1 MDFDDDAPS
10 GMAEFG
16 EMMRTLT
23 ESCEQMGLYP
33 LNALVQSSASQEDVQ
48 AGKSPRELME
58 DGEEFFIRA
67 TFRIGD
73 VAWSDRILRPEQF
86 AQEQEFER
94 IAPTEEEIMLERIRS
109 EGASL
114 LDLGDDDEE
123 KDQ

>member
-1 MDFDDDAPS
+1 MEFDEDAPS
-10 GMAEFG
+10 GMDEFG
-16 EMMRTLT
+16 EVVRSLT
-23 ESCEQMGLYP
+23 ESCERMGLYP
-33 LNALVQSSASQEDVQ
+33 LTAMVQSSASQEDVQ

-58 DGEEFFIRA
+58 QGEEFFVRA

-86 AQEQEFER
+86 AQEQEFEK

-114 LDLGDDDEE
+114 LNLDDDDEKE
-123 KDQ
+123 D